1 MLVLGIESSCDETSV
16 ALVDN
21 SKKILANVINSQI
34 SLHKQYGGVVPEYA
48 ARKHMSAMDT
58 CIKEALKLAQITLD
72 NIDIISATVEPGL
85 VGGLLVGSVTAKTLA
100 IALNKPFY
108 AINHLEGHMLTV
120 RLCYD
125 VPFPFLLVLASG
137 GHFIFAEIN
146 GIGQYKILGQT
157 LDDAAG
163 ECLDKVAKLLGLEY
177 PGGVNIEKLAH
188 DGDPHRFYFPIPMKK
203 RKGCDVSFSGLKTY
217 ARNLIQSGQYFDKK
231 ADIAASFQYT
241 VMSFITKQTKKAI
254 ALCQSNIKSI
264 VLAGGVAANKLLR
277 GMLEKLTEEN
287 NLNFYAPPLNL
298 CSDNAAMIAWAAIER
313 INAGIPP
320 SPITAPVNPRTSL

>member
-21 SKKILANVINSQI
+21 SKKILANVVNSQI

-48 ARKHMSAMDT
+48 ARKHMSAIDT
-58 CIKEALKLAQITLD
+58 CIKEALKLVQITLD

-203 RKGCDVSFSGLKTY
+203 RKGCDVSFSGLKTS

-231 ADIAASFQYT
+231 AI
-241 VMSFITKQTKKAI
+241 
-254 ALCQSNIKSI
+254 
-264 VLAGGVAANKLLR
+264 
-277 GMLEKLTEEN
+277 
-287 NLNFYAPPLNL
+287 
-298 CSDNAAMIAWAAIER
+298 
-313 INAGIPP
+313 
-320 SPITAPVNPRTSL
+320 